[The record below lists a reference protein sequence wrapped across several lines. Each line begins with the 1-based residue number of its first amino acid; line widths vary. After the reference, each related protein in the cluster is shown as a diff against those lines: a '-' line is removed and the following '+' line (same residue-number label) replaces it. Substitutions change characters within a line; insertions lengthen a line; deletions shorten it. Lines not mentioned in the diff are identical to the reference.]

1 MATTTDTQNAV
12 NETTERI
19 RDLNERI
26 LTAGKKAGGAYP
38 DAYEKALQSI
48 ADYQEQVA
56 KQTDVEWVSTIVD
69 AQARFTRELTKLYV
83 STGRELLKYRSADEP
98 PHLREPGLRPGLSC
112 VKRRPARRRR
122 ARRGTA

>member
-1 MATTTDTQNAV
+1 MAATTPRPAAAQAKNATDAAAGAS

-26 LTAGKKAGGAYP
+26 LEAGKKAGTVYL

-56 KQTDVEWVSTIVD
+56 RQTDVEWVSTIVD
-69 AQARFTRELTKLYV
+69 AQARFTRELTNLYV
-83 STGRELLKYRSADEP
+83 STGRELLK
-98 PHLREPGLRPGLSC
+98 
-112 VKRRPARRRR
+112 
-122 ARRGTA
+122 